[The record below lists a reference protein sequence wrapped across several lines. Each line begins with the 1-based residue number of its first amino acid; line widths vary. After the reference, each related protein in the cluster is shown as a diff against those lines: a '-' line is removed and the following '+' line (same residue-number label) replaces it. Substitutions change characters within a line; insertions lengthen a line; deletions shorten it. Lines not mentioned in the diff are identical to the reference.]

1 MSLAREVGT
10 GQVAV
15 YQQYEIERNEQSAQA
30 GRMHTIIADAGAKVE
45 YLENMLQDTRSQILE
60 CTGLL
65 SGSITCVY
73 ALEGEVSSLTQATS
87 IEEKEVARAYSVND
101 ELKTWREQAM
111 AANTTLR
118 DQLSTA
124 EASQQPRLPPDPE
137 VDMRSDDET
146 SLRTE
151 LSSCLAREH
160 QWSEEAKRSKVEVH

>member
-60 CTGLL
+60 CTRLL
-65 SGSITCVY
+65 SGSITSVY
-73 ALEGEVSSLTQATS
+73 VLEGEVSSLKQATS
-87 IEEKEVARAYSVND
+87 IKEKEVARAYSVND
-101 ELKTWREQAM
+101 ELKTWR
-111 AANTTLR
+111 TLR

-151 LSSCLAREH
+151 LSSCLARDH